1 MSQQH
6 QVAGNAQQE
15 LAIKPSLN
23 TLAQG
28 SMFWQ
33 PDFRRASPWLEHSPF
48 LFWLVEALRPRQCV
62 GLGIDAMSHFTLCQ
76 AVSRLR
82 LDSHCFLVG
91 DSTGNPAAGE
101 LLNEHG
107 AEFYP
112 TISQW
117 LDTNPTRAIQQF
129 DEGTVDLLVL
139 NVTPQDDSVD
149 YLLDRWLSRLSP
161 QGVVLLPG
169 IARREPGCQ
178 VFRAFE
184 ALQAQYPH
192 FAFHH
197 GNGLGVIAV
206 GKQQTTL
213 LHNLL
218 ASLESAASS
227 RVVQDIFARL
237 GRSCRD
243 KLSAQEQRALVQQLE
258 EQVAGQ
264 AAKLEASDQQN
275 TALNEQLT
283 TSKDEST
290 KLKKRLETQ
299 EERFAHERGRLA
311 ERVSSLEEFNQE
323 LKQELMRQRNQNE
336 RREEERREQAAALKS
351 AEQALQSS
359 LAEIA
364 EMNQQI
370 KANEEQLSA
379 KDQKLKASDEQL
391 KANAQQIKTNEE
403 QLAAKDQK
411 LKASDE
417 QLKAKEQKIKALQ
430 QESETRFEEL
440 AKLTTL
446 LETSEQALA
455 TERQETTR
463 LAGQVEQ
470 LTDDLKRPSE
480 EAASLKKQLA
490 QQRQEAKVFA
500 DERFRE
506 LAILTELLEKKDTD
520 TQQEID
526 RQARELAALAA
537 LLDQRGI
544 DYSSVLSTG
553 NESSDAVLPSTPITP
568 QPPVSKA
575 PPLTKRSIKR
585 QISLIEA
592 SRFFDAKWYLAQYPD
607 VARDPKMSANPARHY
622 LLMGG
627 FEGRNPGPEFDSA
640 FYLATHRDV
649 VESGI
654 NPLVHY
660 LKFGEK
666 EQRAIKA

>member
-1 MSQQH
+1 VSQQH

-76 AVSRLR
+76 AVSRLK

-283 TSKDEST
+283 TSKDESA

-391 KANAQQIKTNEE
+391 KA
-403 QLAAKDQK
+403 
-411 LKASDE
+411 
-417 QLKAKEQKIKALQ
+417 KEQKIKELQ

-506 LAILTELLEKKDTD
+506 LAILTELLEKKETD

-526 RQARELAALAA
+526 RQARELAALVA
-537 LLDQRGI
+537 LLDERGI
-544 DYSSVLSTG
+544 DYSSVI
-553 NESSDAVLPSTPITP
+553 LPASEAAPRAAQPNAPITA
-568 QPPVSKA
+568 QAPVKKA
-575 PPLTKRSIKR
+575 PPLTKRSMKR
-585 QISLIEA
+585 QIALIEA

>member
-6 QVAGNAQQE
+6 QVAGNAQHE
-15 LAIKPSLN
+15 VAIKPSLN

-33 PDFRRASPWLEHSPF
+33 PDFRRASPWLEHAPF
-48 LFWLVEALRPRQCV
+48 IFWLVEALRPRQSV
-62 GLGIDAMSHFTLCQ
+62 GLGIDAMSHLTLCQ
-76 AVSRLR
+76 AVSRLK
-82 LDSHCFLVG
+82 LDAHCYLIG
-91 DSTGNPAAGE
+91 ESADNPQEGE
-101 LLNEHG
+101 LLDELA
-107 AEFYP
+107 AEQYP

-117 LDTNPTRAIQQF
+117 LNTSPTRAIQQF
-129 DEGTVDLLVL
+129 DEGSIDLLVL
-139 NVTPQDDSVD
+139 NVTPQDDSID
-149 YLLDRWLSRLSP
+149 YLLDRWLSRLSA

-169 IARREPGCQ
+169 VARREPGCQ

-206 GKQQTTL
+206 GQQQTTL

-218 ASLESAASS
+218 ASLESTASS

-243 KLSAQEQRALVQQLE
+243 KLTAQEQRALVQQLAE
-258 EQVAGQ
+258 RVTGQ
-264 AAKLEASDQQN
+264 
-275 TALNEQLT
+275 TEQLEHVEQQRAT
-283 TSKDEST
+283 LDEQLAASKDDAD
-290 KLKKRLETQ
+290 KLKKRLESQ

-323 LKQELMRQRNQNE
+323 LKQELMRQRNQSE
-336 RREEERREQAAALKS
+336 QREAERREQAAALKS
-351 AEQALQSS
+351 AEQALQKAS
-359 LAEIA
+359 ADIA
-364 EMNQQI
+364 QLEQQL
-370 KANEEQLSA
+370 KAN
-379 KDQKLKASDEQL
+379 DEQL
-391 KANAQQIKTNEE
+391 KEKTQQ
-403 QLAAKDQK
+403 
-411 LKASDE
+411 
-417 QLKAKEQKIKALQ
+417 IKALQ
-430 QESETRFEEL
+430 QESNTRFEEL

-446 LETSEQALA
+446 LETSEQTLS
-455 TERQETTR
+455 TERQETAR
-463 LAGQVEQ
+463 LAKQVEQ
-470 LTDDLKRPSE
+470 LTVDLKRPSE
-480 EAASLKKQLA
+480 EAEALKRQLA

-526 RQARELAALAA
+526 RQTRELAALAA
-537 LLDQRGI
+537 LLDKRGI
-544 DYSSVLSTG
+544 DYSSVIR
-553 NESSDAVLPSTPITP
+553 PITTP
-568 QPPVSKA
+568 VAEGVAPNAPITAQPLVNSVVKKA

-585 QISLIEA
+585 QIALIET
-592 SRFFDAKWYLAQYPD
+592 SRFFNANWYLGQYPD
-607 VARDPKMSANPARHY
+607 IARDPKMSANPARHY

-640 FYLATHRDV
+640 FYLANHQDV
-649 VESGI
+649 VQSGI